1 MGEQV
6 VVVNTGTAQW
16 HRWRGG
22 GGGHWMGGGIDGGE
36 GVVDTG
42 WGGGRHGGSDRA
54 GGSHGKD
61 VPVWTREVA
70 VMPMTGAQCEK
81 WGHIGDD
88 DGGHRG

>member
-1 MGEQV
+1 M
-6 VVVNTGTAQW
+6 
-16 HRWRGG
+16 
-22 GGGHWMGGGIDGGE
+22 
-36 GVVDTG
+36 VDTG

-88 DGGHRG
+88 DGGHRGDDGCGVTRTYGTALGVNSGG